1 MTDFRNLF
9 SIKYVYIIR
18 ILLFLI
24 IATLVYR
31 FFKDREGFTI
41 QASPIIA
48 LKMMSLA
55 QAQAQA
61 QGQEM
66 A

>member
-1 MTDFRNLF
+1 MTNFRNLF
-9 SIKYVYIIR
+9 SIKYIIH

-41 QASPIIA
+41 QGNPMVAMR
-48 LKMMSLA
+48 MMAMA
-55 QAQAQA
+55 QAQGQA

>member
-1 MTDFRNLF
+1 MTDFREYLF
-9 SIKYVYIIR
+9 SVKYRIR

-41 QASPIIA
+41 QGNPMVAMR
-48 LKMMSLA
+48 MMSLA
-55 QAQAQA
+55 QAQGQA
-61 QGQEM
+61 
-66 A
+66 

>member
-1 MTDFRNLF
+1 MTNFRNLF
-9 SIKYVYIIR
+9 SIKYIIR

-41 QASPIIA
+41 QGNPMVAMR
-48 LKMMSLA
+48 MMALA
-55 QAQAQA
+55 QAQGQA

>member
-1 MTDFRNLF
+1 MTNFRNLF
-9 SIKYVYIIR
+9 SIKYVYVIR

-41 QASPIIA
+41 QGNPMVAMR
-48 LKMMSLA
+48 MMSFAQA

-61 QGQEM
+61 QGQ